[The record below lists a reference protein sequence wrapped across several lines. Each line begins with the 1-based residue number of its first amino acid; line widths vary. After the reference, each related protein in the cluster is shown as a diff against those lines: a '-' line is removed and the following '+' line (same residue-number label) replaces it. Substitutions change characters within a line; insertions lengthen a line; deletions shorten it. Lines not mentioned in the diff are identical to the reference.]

1 MRGIDIRLLQGK
13 VYTVRGK
20 AVSTSSLPS
29 PAMVSFRR
37 KDDNSGLPPAL
48 TGGGTSQLR
57 PDGTYEFRNILPG
70 TYVLQFAPVNINGN
84 PPANLAGHVEVTV
97 NDASIDG
104 LVLPLGP
111 GPEISG
117 TVRLEDGDISALL
130 GPAQNSSAAGVA
142 GNAVFTPPGRL
153 GIILTSPE
161 GGGSTAQ
168 IKEDGTFRFNTVGT
182 AKYSLNFISLPQG
195 TYLKSAR
202 FGGQDVTHAAIDTT
216 SGTGGTL
223 ELVLSSKA
231 ADVAGSVQNDKGEAL
246 AGMMVTL
253 WPKTPDAS
261 PSGGARQAN
270 TDQNGGFQFKGLAPG
285 DYYVAAWEE
294 LEPGLATS
302 ADFLSHFTG
311 EASAVK
317 LAEGG
322 HESPNLK
329 PVPSDK
335 IAVEIAKLP

>member
-1 MRGIDIRLLQGK
+1 
-13 VYTVRGK
+13 
-20 AVSTSSLPS
+20 
-29 PAMVSFRR
+29 
-37 KDDNSGLPPAL
+37 
-48 TGGGTSQLR
+48 
-57 PDGTYEFRNILPG
+57 
-70 TYVLQFAPVNINGN
+70 VLQFAPVNINGN
-84 PPANLAGHVEVTV
+84 PPANLAGRVEVTV

-111 GPEISG
+111 GPEIAG
-117 TVRLEDGDISALL
+117 TVKLEDGDITALL
-130 GPAQNSSAAGVA
+130 SPAQNSSAATVA
-142 GNAVFTPPGRL
+142 GNAVFTSPGRL
-153 GIILTSPE
+153 AIILSSPE
-161 GGGSTAQ
+161 SGSNAQ
-168 IKEDGTFRFNTVGT
+168 VKEDGTFKFNTVGT
-182 AKYSLNFISLPQG
+182 AKYSLNVASLPQG

-202 FGGQDVTHAAIDTT
+202 FGGQDVTHAPIDTT

-231 ADVAGSVQNDKGEAL
+231 ADVAGSVQNDKGDAL
-246 AGMMVTL
+246 AGVIVTL

-302 ADFLSHFTG
+302 ADFLGHFTSD
-311 EASAVK
+311 ASAIK